1 MRIVLIL
8 LVIYIFLILPG
19 RQNNVR
25 FPQKY
30 YAHRGLFHA
39 GIEENTLP
47 AFAAAKKAGVGVE
60 LDVQYTKDRK
70 IVVFHDESLKR
81 MCGVNKK
88 VSELTYAELTELNV
102 GQSSE
107 KIPLFSEV
115 LAVLEPTPIIC
126 EIKMQDKITNT
137 GICPEVLEMINGYN
151 GFIAV
156 ESFDPVIMKWFR
168 KNAPHLIRGQL
179 AMNDMPKEKSVA
191 NFFLK
196 HLFVNAL
203 SRPHFIAYRYNDSSL
218 ELTLVKRISKVLN
231 AVWTVHGE
239 EEIKKA
245 SKIADIVIFERE

>member
-1 MRIVLIL
+1 MKIVVILIA
-8 LVIYIFLILPG
+8 IYIFLILPG
-19 RQNNVR
+19 RQSGVK

-39 GIEENTLP
+39 GFEENTLP
-47 AFAAAKKAGVGVE
+47 AFAAAKQAGVGVE
-60 LDVQYTKDRK
+60 LDVQYTKDKK

-81 MCGVNKK
+81 MCGVDKK
-88 VSELTYAELTELNV
+88 VSELTYAELTKLHV

-115 LAVLEPTPIIC
+115 LEVLETAPIIC

-137 GICPEVLEMINGYN
+137 GICPEVLEMINGYS

-168 KNAPHLIRGQL
+168 KNAPHLLRGQL
-179 AMNDMPKEKSVA
+179 AMDDMTKEKNVV

-203 SRPHFIAYRYNDSSL
+203 SRPQLIAYRYEDSSF
-218 ELTLVKRISKVLN
+218 ELNLVKKTSKVLN

-245 SKIADIVIFERE
+245 AETADVVIFERE